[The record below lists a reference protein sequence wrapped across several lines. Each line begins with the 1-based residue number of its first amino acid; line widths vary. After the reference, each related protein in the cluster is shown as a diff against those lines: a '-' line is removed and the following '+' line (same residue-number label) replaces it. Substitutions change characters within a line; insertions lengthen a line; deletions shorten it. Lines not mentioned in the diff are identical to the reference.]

1 MRTNVLQVREKIEK
15 AARASGRNPN
25 DITLIAVSKTRA
37 IADIQRAIDC
47 GILDFGENKVQ
58 ELQQKVPELPNV
70 NWHMIGSLQTNK
82 VKYIVDKIS
91 LLHSLDRLSLA
102 KEVDKRAKQ
111 KNIIVK
117 SLIQVNVSGELSKH
131 GLNPTEVLDFCDII
145 SDYSNIKVLGLMTI
159 APQTNNPSEVR
170 EVFRALR
177 ELRDSLF
184 NKVPKSISLKDL
196 SMGMSGDYE
205 QAIMEG
211 ATYVRVGTKI
221 FGDRIYK
228 ER

>member
-1 MRTNVLQVREKIEK
+1 
-15 AARASGRNPN
+15 
-25 DITLIAVSKTRA
+25 
-37 IADIQRAIDC
+37 
-47 GILDFGENKVQ
+47 
-58 ELQQKVPELPNV
+58 
-70 NWHMIGSLQTNK
+70 
-82 VKYIVDKIS
+82 
-91 LLHSLDRLSLA
+91 
-102 KEVDKRAKQ
+102 
-111 KNIIVK
+111 
-117 SLIQVNVSGELSKH
+117 
-131 GLNPTEVLDFCDII
+131 
-145 SDYSNIKVLGLMTI
+145 MTI

-177 ELRDSLF
+177 ELRDSLI